1 MSEKIAESHA
11 WNTQDVRPSEMVAA
25 GSGSLSQSPVERR
38 EGEGGRAGVKTKK
51 EEERERRIS
60 SEKSRIKEDQRWNNP
75 ASLEGRTA
83 AMERTQT
90 TSRTR

>member
-1 MSEKIAESHA
+1 MAA
-11 WNTQDVRPSEMVAA
+11 AA

-38 EGEGGRAGVKTKK
+38 EGEGGRAGVKKK

-90 TSRTR
+90 SPSR